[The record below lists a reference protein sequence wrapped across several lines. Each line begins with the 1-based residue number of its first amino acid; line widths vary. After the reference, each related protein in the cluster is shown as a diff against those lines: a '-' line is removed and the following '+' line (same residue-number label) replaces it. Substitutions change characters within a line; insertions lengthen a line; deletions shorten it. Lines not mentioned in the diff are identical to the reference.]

1 MSQQQTLQQR
11 RAAAAWADVQRI
23 EKTPS
28 KDEYLSLVRGAPAMI
43 QKDGLGH
50 TLAFLKAKKGGHHL
64 DLNGHLS
71 KWVMTEFKTGQSDL
85 LEWLL
90 KASSADYRRA
100 TTEAMAYLMWL
111 KRFAEAALGD

>member
-11 RAAAAWADVQRI
+11 RAAAAWADIQGVANTHH
-23 EKTPS
+23 KG
-28 KDEYLSLVRGAPAMI
+28 EYGSLVRGLPAMI

-50 TLAFLKAKKGGHHL
+50 TLAFLQAKKGNHHL
-64 DLNGHLS
+64 DLDGHVS
-71 KWVMTEFKTGQSDL
+71 KWVMTEFKTGQRDL

-111 KRFAEAALGD
+111 KRFAEAQDWK